1 VNDIL
6 KQRLVGALIL
16 VALGVVFWPIIFVEP
31 GEQPAA
37 ERASIPPRPQVD
49 TAPIEAPE
57 LTGLRRSPPMAAQQ
71 EPEQGLAPEQPSQE
85 REPEQAPVAVEPA
98 AEPEPPSAVA
108 EEPPADIAEKT
119 PVAAAPVEEP
129 RTRSEAPEKL
139 ALDSDGV
146 PVAWILQ
153 VASVSSADKA
163 EQLRQRL
170 LTMQQKAYVKK
181 VGRGGKDLYRVYIG
195 PKFER
200 AKLEKIQSNVD
211 AEFGVKSMIA
221 RYIP

>member
-1 VNDIL
+1 MNDIL

-57 LTGLRRSPPMAAQQ
+57 LAGLRRSPPMAAQQ
-71 EPEQGLAPEQPSQE
+71 EPEQGQGQEQVQKREQE
-85 REPEQAPVAVEPA
+85 QELVSVKPA
-98 AEPEPPSAVA
+98 AEPEQPSAVA
-108 EEPPADIAEKT
+108 EKAPAAIAEKT
-119 PVAAAPVEEP
+119 PVAVAPVEQP
-129 RTRSEAPEKL
+129 RTRSQAPEKL
-139 ALDSDGV
+139 AIDSDGV

-181 VGRGGKDLYRVYIG
+181 VDRGGKDLYRVYIG

-200 AKLEKIQSNVD
+200 AKLEKIQSDVE

>member
-1 VNDIL
+1 MNDIL

-57 LTGLRRSPPMAAQQ
+57 LAGLRRSPPMAAQQ
-71 EPEQGLAPEQPSQE
+71 EPEQGQGQEQVQKREQE
-85 REPEQAPVAVEPA
+85 QELVSVKPA
-98 AEPEPPSAVA
+98 AEPEQPSAVA
-108 EEPPADIAEKT
+108 EKAPAAIAEKT
-119 PVAAAPVEEP
+119 PVAVAPVEQP
-129 RTRSEAPEKL
+129 RTRSQAPEKL
-139 ALDSDGV
+139 AIDSDGV

-181 VGRGGKDLYRVYIG
+181 VDRGGKDLYRVYIG

-200 AKLEKIQSNVD
+200 AKLEKIQSDVD

>member
-57 LTGLRRSPPMAAQQ
+57 LAGLRRSPPMAAQQ
-71 EPEQGLAPEQPSQE
+71 EPEQGQGQEQVQKREQE
-85 REPEQAPVAVEPA
+85 QELVSVKPA
-98 AEPEPPSAVA
+98 AEPEQPSAVA
-108 EEPPADIAEKT
+108 EKAPAAIAEKT
-119 PVAAAPVEEP
+119 PVAVAPVEQP
-129 RTRSEAPEKL
+129 RTRSQAPEKL
-139 ALDSDGV
+139 AIDSDGV

-181 VGRGGKDLYRVYIG
+181 VDRGGKDLYRVYIG

-200 AKLEKIQSNVD
+200 AKLEKIQSDVD

>member
-37 ERASIPPRPQVD
+37 QQASIPPRPQVD

-57 LTGLRRSPPMAAQQ
+57 LAGLRRSPPMAAQQ
-71 EPEQGLAPEQPSQE
+71 ELEQEQEQE
-85 REPEQAPVAVEPA
+85 AVVSTEPA
-98 AEPEPPSAVA
+98 AEPEKPVTVVEKAPAV
-108 EEPPADIAEKT
+108 
-119 PVAAAPVEEP
+119 VAAQEATIATAPVEQQ

-153 VASVSSADKA
+153 VASVSSAQKA

-170 LTMQQKAYVKK
+170 LSMQQKAYVKK
-181 VGRGGKDLYRVYIG
+181 VKRGGKDFYRVYIG

-200 AKLEKIQSNVD
+200 AKLEKIQSDVD